1 MGRRGADVIVD
12 YLVKQRV
19 PYLVGVCGHGI
30 LGLLDAAY
38 DRQDDITTISAH
50 DERVAGFIAD
60 AYYRVAGGRSRPTP
74 PAGRAR

>member
-30 LGLLDAAY
+30 
-38 DRQDDITTISAH
+38 
-50 DERVAGFIAD
+50 
-60 AYYRVAGGRSRPTP
+60 
-74 PAGRAR
+74 